1 MHPLLCLTIFFH
13 AHNIVKA
20 CQSSGHHIL
29 ALEPNMEVFSKVLTT
44 FVVVDMF
51 DPKFDHIH
59 TFDID
64 FQETF
69 QKDVWLWIS
78 LLLVSIFYTPIHF
91 VVSLILSSCLI
102 CIMLYPPKSLPFSR
116 PNDLFRDPSTNFV
129 LPSYVEAQARA
140 LTSLPSLPRILSC
153 GYDLG
158 VKKKVQ
164 WWNIGRCVGLNFELR
179 GGSC

>member
-1 MHPLLCLTIFFH
+1 LWLSTSISKSLLQEIHFYFVHPLLCLTIFFH

-69 QKDVWLWIS
+69 QKDVW
-78 LLLVSIFYTPIHF
+78 
-91 VVSLILSSCLI
+91 LILSSCLI

-164 WWNIGRCVGLNFELR
+164 WWNIGRCVGLKFELR